1 MRSSHDLGL
10 DASRGDDAAID
21 ELLVRHLPGL
31 RAYVRLK
38 AGPAVRAR
46 EAESDIVQSVCREVL
61 QQQGNFRF
69 GGEAGFRHWLFATAL
84 RKILDKRK
92 RHTAARRDVRREVS
106 PGIDAG
112 DDRYGADAAFASPSG
127 VAIGYERLEQIA
139 AAFERLSPDHAEV
152 VLLSRVVGLS
162 RAEVA
167 VAMNRTEASVRNL
180 LHRALADLA
189 EHLDDRDGHDDG

>member
-1 MRSSHDLGL
+1 MRSSHDLGR
-10 DASRGDDAAID
+10 DASRGDDEAVD

-38 AGPAVRAR
+38 AGPVVRAR

-61 QQQGNFRF
+61 EQQGNFRF

-92 RHTAARRDVRREVS
+92 RHTAARRDVRRERR
-106 PGIDAG
+106 PDF
-112 DDRYGADAAFASPSG
+112 DPGADPFGSAAAFASPSG
-127 VAIGYERLEQIA
+127 VAIGHERLEQIA
-139 AAFERLSPDHAEV
+139 AAFEHLSPDHAEV

-167 VAMNRTEASVRNL
+167 IAMNRTEASVRNL
-180 LHRALADLA
+180 LHRALAELS
-189 EHLDDRDGHDDG
+189 EHLEGRDDG